1 MQQTPSRSAKA
12 EEKKD
17 DRSVPFNSPNNTSM
31 SPAWQCRGRHVMFD
45 APRVMGILN
54 VTPDS
59 FSDGGC
65 YTDVGRAIEHA
76 LAMAEAG
83 ADILDV
89 GGESTRPG
97 AQAID
102 ETEELRRVLPVIRG
116 LAKVI
121 TIPISIDTRH
131 AHVARQAI
139 EAGASIV
146 NDVAPFNGDLALA
159 TVVRETG
166 AGLVLTHTRGT
177 PQDMMTKTLYADVV
191 ATVET
196 ELHHALAFAMDH
208 GIAREACVI
217 DPGIGFAKGTEQN
230 LYVLAAVKRLTALAP
245 VLIGA
250 SRKRFIGEIC
260 TVPDATKRLGGS
272 LCVAVWSVLQGASI
286 VRVHDVKETKDSL
299 AMAMALKTASISEK
313 KAC

>member
-1 MQQTPSRSAKA
+1 ML
-12 EEKKD
+12 
-17 DRSVPFNSPNNTSM
+17 
-31 SPAWQCRGRHVMFD
+31 D

-65 YTDVGRAIEHA
+65 YTDVGRAVEHA

-97 AQAID
+97 AQAVD
-102 ETEELRRVLPVIRG
+102 EAEELRRVLPVIRG
-116 LAKVI
+116 LAKAV
-121 TIPISIDTRH
+121 TVPISIDTRH

-146 NDVAPFNGDLALA
+146 NDVAPFTGDLAMA

-166 AGLVLTHTRGT
+166 VGLVLTHTRGT
-177 PQDMMTKTLYADVV
+177 PQDMMTKTLYDDVMG
-191 ATVET
+191 TVET
-196 ELHHALAFAMDH
+196 ELRHALAFAMDQ
-208 GIAREACVI
+208 GVTREACVI

-230 LYVLAAVKRLTALAP
+230 LHVLAAVKRLTVLAP

-260 TVPDATKRLGGS
+260 NAPDASKRLSGS
-272 LCVAVWSVLQGASI
+272 LCVAVWSVLQGVSI
-286 VRVHDVKETKDSL
+286 VRVHDVKETKESI
-299 AMAMALKTASISEK
+299 AMAMALKTACSNEK
-313 KAC
+313 EAC

>member
-1 MQQTPSRSAKA
+1 ML
-12 EEKKD
+12 
-17 DRSVPFNSPNNTSM
+17 
-31 SPAWQCRGRHVMFD
+31 D

-65 YTDVGRAIEHA
+65 YTDIGRAIDHA

-97 AQAID
+97 AQAVD
-102 ETEELRRVLPVIRG
+102 EAEELRRVLPVIRG

-121 TIPISIDTRH
+121 TLPISIDTRH
-131 AHVARQAI
+131 ANVARQAI
-139 EAGASIV
+139 DAGASIV
-146 NDVAPFNGDLALA
+146 NDVAPITGDHAMA

-191 ATVET
+191 STVEA
-196 ELHHALAFAMDH
+196 ELQRALVFAMNQ
-208 GIAREACVI
+208 GVAREACII
-217 DPGIGFAKGTEQN
+217 DPGIGFAKDTEQN
-230 LYVLAAVKRLTALAP
+230 LHVLAAVKRLTLLAP

-250 SRKRFIGEIC
+250 SRKRFIGDIC
-260 TVPDATKRLGGS
+260 TAPDASKRLGGS
-272 LCVAVWSVLQGASI
+272 LCVAVWSVLQGVSI

-299 AMAMALKTASISEK
+299 AMAMALKTACISEK
-313 KAC
+313 EAC

>member
-12 EEKKD
+12 EEQKD
-17 DRSVPFNSPNNTSM
+17 DRSVPLYSANNTST
-31 SPAWQCRGRHVMFD
+31 SPVWQCRGRHVMLD
-45 APRVMGILN
+45 VPRVMGILN

-59 FSDGGC
+59 FSDGGS

-83 ADILDV
+83 ADIVDV

-102 ETEELRRVLPVIRG
+102 EAEELRRVLPVIRG
-116 LAKVI
+116 LAQAI
-121 TIPISIDTRH
+121 TLPISIDTRH
-131 AHVARQAI
+131 ANVARQAI

-146 NDVAPFNGDLALA
+146 NDVAPFIGDRAMA
-159 TVVRETG
+159 AVVRETG

-177 PQDMMTKTLYADVV
+177 PQDMMTKALYADVV
-191 ATVET
+191 ATVEA
-196 ELHHALAFAMDH
+196 ELHHALVFAMNH

-217 DPGIGFAKGTEQN
+217 DPGIGFAKDTEQN
-230 LYVLAAVKRLTALAP
+230 LHVLAAVKRLTALAP

-260 TVPDATKRLGGS
+260 IVPDAAKRLGGS

-299 AMAMALKTASISEK
+299 AMAMALKTTSISEK

>member
-1 MQQTPSRSAKA
+1 MLDS
-12 EEKKD
+12 
-17 DRSVPFNSPNNTSM
+17 
-31 SPAWQCRGRHVMFD
+31 
-45 APRVMGILN
+45 PRVMGILN

-65 YTDVGRAIEHA
+65 YTDVGRAVEQA
-76 LAMAEAG
+76 WLLAEAG

-97 AQAID
+97 AQPID
-102 ETEELRRVLPVIRG
+102 EAEELRRVLPVIRE
-116 LAKVI
+116 LARTMTV
-121 TIPISIDTRH
+121 PISIDTRH
-131 AHVARQAI
+131 AQVARQAI

-146 NDVAPFNGDLALA
+146 NNVSPFTGDSAMA

-191 ATVET
+191 TTVEA
-196 ELHHALAFAMDH
+196 ELYRALTFAMDH
-208 GIAREACVI
+208 GVAREACVI
-217 DPGIGFAKGTEQN
+217 DPGIGFAKDTEHN
-230 LYVLAAVKRLTALAP
+230 LLVLAAIKRLTGLAP

-260 TVPDATKRLGGS
+260 NVPEAKKRLSGS
-272 LCVAVWSVLQGASI
+272 LCIAVWSVLQGAAI
-286 VRVHDVKETKDSL
+286 VRVHDVQETKESL
-299 AMAMALKTASISEK
+299 AMAMALKTAYLSEK